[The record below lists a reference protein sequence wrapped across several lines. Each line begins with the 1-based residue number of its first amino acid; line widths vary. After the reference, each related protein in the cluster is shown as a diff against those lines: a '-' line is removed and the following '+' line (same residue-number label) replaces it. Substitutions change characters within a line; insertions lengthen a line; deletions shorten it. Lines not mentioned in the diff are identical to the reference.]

1 MRHFFLIPLIA
12 ALAACGSAVVVQS
25 PDNSQAHNF
34 KRPEP
39 GQTIIILPPQTANR
53 EFAPTTDPLRKK
65 IYHALED
72 AGYQPLALDDAN
84 YAELWN
90 NEVADVGGI
99 YDAATGQFRPDAYA
113 LALSHLARWIGTHQD
128 CALILSPTL
137 VLKTA
142 DFVGNRASWDGV
154 IKAQPESTVVG
165 SHYGGTT
172 RGLSVKLVAFNP
184 QGEWQFTAY
193 GGLMLPYETNYDKNK
208 MTLRDNLLADPGET
222 DDGVKAALMPL
233 IR

>member
-1 MRHFFLIPLIA
+1 MRHLFLIPLIA
-12 ALAACGSAVVVQS
+12 MLAACGSAVVVQS
-25 PDNSQAHNF
+25 PDNSQVRNF

-53 EFAPTTDPLRKK
+53 EFALTTDPLRKK

-72 AGYQPLALDDAN
+72 AGYHPLALDDAN
-84 YAELWN
+84 YAELWH
-90 NEVADVGGI
+90 NEVADAGGI

-113 LALSHLARWIGTHQD
+113 LALSHLAKWIGTHQD

-172 RGLSVKLVAFNP
+172 RGLSVKLVALNP

-193 GGLMLPYETNYDKNK
+193 GGLMLPYETNYDKNT
-208 MTLRDNLLADPGET
+208 MTLRDNLLADPEET
-222 DDGVKAALMPL
+222 ADGVRAALMPL
-233 IR
+233 TR